1 MRGKDTKKDE
11 KYGVIVENLEVK
23 KENGQTIR
31 GIIYRPDAKGQF
43 PVSIFSHGFGAN
55 YQQLKHHGNGYA
67 ENGIV
72 CVFFD
77 FCGGGME
84 STSDGTMLEMTVM
97 TEAADL
103 VAVFESVK
111 CLSYVD
117 SDAVYLQGE
126 SKGGFVSA
134 IVGRAYTEDIK
145 GLILW
150 YPAFVI
156 PDDSKRRLKS
166 GETEVFGVQLSSEYD
181 KVATE
186 IDVEDLQTGF
196 GKPVLIIH
204 GNKDDVVPIEYS
216 RTAAANYGYATLKE
230 VKGAGHGFDGK
241 DSDMAR
247 EASIAFIKVYEGI
260 TGLELEA

>member
-1 MRGKDTKKDE
+1 MEEKKYQIKTE
-11 KYGVIVENLEVK
+11 VLEVA
-23 KENGQTIR
+23 KENGMVIR
-31 GIIYRPDAKGQF
+31 GLIYRPDAEGRF
-43 PVSIFSHGFGAN
+43 PVAIFSHGFGAN
-55 YQQLKHHGNGYA
+55 YQQLKHHGNGYV

-84 STSDGTMLEMTVM
+84 STSDGTMQEMTVM

-103 VAVFESVK
+103 VDVIESIK
-111 CLSYVD
+111 CLSYIDVN
-117 SDAVYLQGE
+117 AVYLQGE
-126 SKGGFVSA
+126 SQGGFVSA
-134 IVGRAYTEDIK
+134 IVGRAYTDDIK

-156 PDDSKRRLKS
+156 PDDSKGRLKS
-166 GETEVFGVQLSSEYD
+166 GDTEVFGIRLNPEYD
-181 KVATE
+181 KVAAD
-186 IDVEDLQTGF
+186 IDVKDLQSGF

-216 RTAAANYGYATLKE
+216 RTAAANYGYATLRE

-241 DSDMAR
+241 DSDNAR
-247 EASIAFIKVYEGI
+247 NASIEFIKIYEGI
-260 TGLELEA
+260 TGQQELE

>member
-1 MRGKDTKKDE
+1 MGE
-11 KYGVIVENLEVK
+11 KRYQVKTEVLEVV
-23 KENGQTIR
+23 KENGQIIR
-31 GIIYRPDAKGQF
+31 GLIYRPEAENKF
-43 PVSIFSHGFGAN
+43 PVAIFSHGFGAN
-55 YQQLKHHGNGYA
+55 YHQLMHHGNGYA

-84 STSDGTMLEMTVM
+84 STSDGAMQEMTVM

-103 VAVFESVK
+103 LAVIESVK

-117 SDAVYLQGE
+117 ADAVYLQGE
-126 SKGGFVSA
+126 SQGGFVSA
-134 IVGRAYTEDIK
+134 IVGRAYTEDVK

-166 GETEVFGVQLSSEYD
+166 GETEVFGIQLNPEYD
-181 KVATE
+181 RIAAD
-186 IDVEDLQTGF
+186 IDVKDLQTGF

-216 RTAAANYGYATLKE
+216 RTAAANYGYATLRE

-247 EASIAFIKVYEGI
+247 EASIDFIKLYEGI
-260 TGLELEA
+260 TGPEAEE

>member
-1 MRGKDTKKDE
+1 MEEKKHQVKTE
-11 KYGVIVENLEVK
+11 VLEVA
-23 KENGQTIR
+23 KENGQVIR
-31 GIIYRPDAKGQF
+31 GVIYRPDEEGKF
-43 PVSIFSHGFGAN
+43 PVTIFSHGFGAN
-55 YQQLKHHGNGYA
+55 YKQLMHHGNGYA
-67 ENGIV
+67 ESGIV

-84 STSDGTMLEMTVM
+84 SESDGTMQEMTVM

-103 VAVFESVK
+103 VAVLESVK

-117 SDAVYLQGE
+117 TDAVYLQGE
-126 SKGGFVSA
+126 SQGGFVSA

-156 PDDSKRRLKS
+156 PDDSKKRLES
-166 GETEVFGVQLSSEYD
+166 GETEVFGMQLSAEYD
-181 KVATE
+181 KVAAD
-186 IDVEDLQTGF
+186 IDVKDLQEGF

-230 VKGAGHGFDGK
+230 VKGAGHGFEGN

-247 EASIAFIKVYEGI
+247 ETSIAFIKIYEGI
-260 TGLELEA
+260 TGQEPEDDELDS

>member
-1 MRGKDTKKDE
+1 MEDKNYQVNTE
-11 KYGVIVENLEVK
+11 VLEVY
-23 KENGQTIR
+23 KENGNVIR
-31 GIIYRPDAKGQF
+31 GLIYRPDAEGRF
-43 PVSIFSHGFGAN
+43 PVAIFSHGFGAN
-55 YQQLKHHGNGYA
+55 YQLLKHHGDGYA
-67 ENGIV
+67 KNGIV

-84 STSDGTMLEMTVM
+84 STSDGSMLDMTVM

-103 VAVFESVK
+103 VDVMESVK

-126 SKGGFVSA
+126 SQGGLVSA
-134 IVGRAYTEDIK
+134 IVGRAYTEDVK

-156 PDDSKRRLKS
+156 PDDSKKRLER
-166 GETEVFGVQLSSEYD
+166 GDTEVFGMKLSPDYD
-181 KVATE
+181 KVAVD
-186 IDVEDLQTGF
+186 IDVKDLQTGF
-196 GKPVLIIH
+196 GKPVLLIH

-216 RTAAANYGYATLKE
+216 RTAAANYGYATLRE

-247 EASIAFIKVYEGI
+247 EASVDFVKIYEHI
-260 TGLELEA
+260 S

>member
-1 MRGKDTKKDE
+1 M
-11 KYGVIVENLEVK
+11 ENKTYTSIKEELEVT
-23 KENGQTIR
+23 KENGRVIM
-31 GIIYRPDAKGQF
+31 GVIYRPDGEGSF
-43 PVSIFSHGFGAN
+43 PTVIFAHGFGSN
-55 YQQLKHHGNGYA
+55 YRELMHHGAGYA

-84 STSDGTMLEMTVM
+84 SASDGTMQEMTVM

-103 VAVFESVK
+103 VAVMESVK
-111 CLSYVD
+111 CLPYVNKD
-117 SDAVYLQGE
+117 SLYLQGE
-126 SKGGFVSA
+126 SQGGLVSA
-134 IVGRAYTEDIK
+134 IVGRAYTEDVK

-156 PDDSKRRLKS
+156 PDDSKKRLER
-166 GETEVFGVQLSSEYD
+166 GDTEVFGMKLSPDYD
-181 KVATE
+181 KVAVD
-186 IDVEDLQTGF
+186 IDVKDLQTGF

-216 RTAAANYGYATLKE
+216 RTAAANYGYATLRE

-247 EASIAFIKVYEGI
+247 EASVDFVKIYEHI
-260 TGLELEA
+260 S